1 MVVDV
6 SVVDIGFY
14 DYCCCVN
21 QGGSLNFVMY
31 NNQEC
36 HVFVKPF
43 TLTALC
49 PRLLLGARRNKEFTA
64 PGEADT
70 GINTVPTL

>member
-1 MVVDV
+1 MVDDV
-6 SVVDIGFY
+6 SVVDTGFY
-14 DYCCCVN
+14 DYCCCFN
-21 QGGSLNFVMY
+21 QGGRLSFVMY

-36 HVFVKPF
+36 HVFVNPF

-49 PRLLLGARRNKEFTA
+49 PGLSLGARRNKEFTA

-70 GINTVPTL
+70 GINTVHTV